1 MECAGSFLFFSRC
14 RQKCAGF
21 RERFAHGLKTI
32 QQVLFQFSATVNTVQ
47 YAGISPQ
54 HTLPYN
60 LTSIVYPAVM
70 SSPNVVQMLERY
82 KPYASHNG
90 MCSAPYDRHTNFERH
105 MGTHNEPSPRY
116 TNINAP
122 SVRRGRCGDIGWN
135 HKLGEHEYV
144 VHAYACL

>member
-1 MECAGSFLFFSRC
+1 
-14 RQKCAGF
+14 
-21 RERFAHGLKTI
+21 
-32 QQVLFQFSATVNTVQ
+32 
-47 YAGISPQ
+47 
-54 HTLPYN
+54 
-60 LTSIVYPAVM
+60 M

>member
-1 MECAGSFLFFSRC
+1 
-14 RQKCAGF
+14 
-21 RERFAHGLKTI
+21 
-32 QQVLFQFSATVNTVQ
+32 
-47 YAGISPQ
+47 
-54 HTLPYN
+54 
-60 LTSIVYPAVM
+60 M

-144 VHAYACL
+144 VHAYAGL

>member
-1 MECAGSFLFFSRC
+1 
-14 RQKCAGF
+14 
-21 RERFAHGLKTI
+21 
-32 QQVLFQFSATVNTVQ
+32 
-47 YAGISPQ
+47 
-54 HTLPYN
+54 
-60 LTSIVYPAVM
+60 M

-135 HKLGEHEYV
+135 HKLGEHEFFKTKV
-144 VHAYACL
+144 VQRNTAFVPSGPEPMSVIAERRHNRMEGGHIEECHTRAKHEFLALSGMTWGPSGQGGKQLCSETLRS